1 MVRTSILLVA
11 VLFTILIQA
20 QKQEVI
26 STLEVYD
33 IMTDQRKT
41 ILMEKNHFEA
51 PNWSLDGNYFII
63 NQKGNLF
70 KISLNG
76 EKEKIDSGFATRC
89 NNDHV
94 ISPDG
99 KTLAL
104 SHNVQEGK
112 DSWLTSCIFT
122 IPISGGQPTRVT
134 SKTPSFLH
142 GWSPDGK
149 MLAYTA
155 RRNGQFDIYVIPVE
169 GGDEIQLTNSKG
181 LSDGPEYAPDGQFI
195 YYNAIDSGKME
206 IWRMQADGGNKKQLT
221 DDAYSNWFPHVS
233 PDGKQFV
240 FISYLQDQGSSHPP
254 MKQVALRLYD
264 LNSGKIKTLHTF
276 TGGQGSL
283 NVPSWS
289 PDSEKF
295 AFVSYEYK
303 R

>member
-1 MVRTSILLVA
+1 MARTSILLSA

-33 IMTDQRKT
+33 ITTDQRKT
-41 ILMEKNHFEA
+41 ILTEKDHFEA

-99 KTLAL
+99 NILAL
-104 SHNVQEGK
+104 SHNVQDGK

-181 LSDGPEYAPDGQFI
+181 LSDGPEYAPDGQYI

-206 IWRMQADGGNKKQLT
+206 IWRMLADGSNKKQLT
-221 DDAYSNWFPHVS
+221 DDSYSNWFPHVS

-240 FISYLQDQGSSHPP
+240 FISYLQDQGSAHPP

-264 LNSGKIKTLHTF
+264 LNSGKIRTLHTF